1 MACMAPINFKMAQ
14 VTPLIAVIDDD
25 HSVVKSL
32 ARLLRLS
39 GYAVDTYESAQ
50 EFLNCLVTSLPRCLV
65 LDVQMPGMSG
75 FELQSRMKELG
86 HAMPIVFIT
95 AHDTPQT
102 RVAASQSGAIALLFK
117 PFQSAA
123 LLAAIEEAIAVPEE
137 TT

>member
-1 MACMAPINFKMAQ
+1 M
-14 VTPLIAVIDDD
+14 VDDD

-32 ARLLRLS
+32 ARLLRMA
-39 GYAVDTYESAQ
+39 GYAVDTFGSAQ

-65 LDVQMPGMSG
+65 LDVQMPGMNG
-75 FELQSRMKELG
+75 FELQSRMRQLG
-86 HAMPIVFIT
+86 HAVPIVFIT
-95 AHDTPQT
+95 AHDTPHT
-102 RVAASQSGAIALLFK
+102 RAAASQCGAIALLFK